1 MRQTEYSFEELKD
14 LSVDSRCDRCSVL
27 NEIGEISLGNNEE
40 AKQAR
45 NFLKGLLRNMNPSD
59 RIYAFGYLS
68 EATGLDQKTIDEIE
82 IFEANPEN
90 IGIIS
95 GVIEQRK
102 IRGS

>member
-1 MRQTEYSFEELKD
+1 M
-14 LSVDSRCDRCSVL
+14 DSRCDRCFVL
-27 NEIGEISLGNNEE
+27 NEIGEISLSDNEE

-59 RIYAFGYLS
+59 RLYAFGYLS
-68 EATGLDQKTIDEIE
+68 ETTGLDQKTLDEIK

-90 IGIIS
+90 ADIIS
-95 GVIEQRK
+95 GVKEQRE